1 MINFPQRN
9 WTDYGGEVKWADDV
23 QTAIKEL
30 WNTSHKALMTE
41 ACIDLVKKKQMELP
55 QLRKARTSIHTS
67 VSVL

>member
-1 MINFPQRN
+1 MTPNHEYPLRIPKDL
-9 WTDYGGEVKWADDV
+9 WSDL
-23 QTAIKEL
+23 TAIKKI

-67 VSVL
+67 LAHL